1 MAFAMTNPLRYG
13 ALGCVLLLSACAA
26 RGVPASSPAS
36 APVTTALASLWDAEH
51 VSSPLSPLVDHAEV
65 ERRIQALPADLFTV
79 REAGKSVEG
88 RAIYHVR
95 AGTGPAAVLLWS
107 QMHGDEPTATS
118 ALFDVFEFLR
128 LHRTEPIAARILD
141 RLTIHAV
148 PMLNPD
154 GAERFQRR
162 NAQGIDINRDALHL
176 TTPEARLLKQLRD
189 DVKPMLGFNLHNQGW
204 RTSVRRQ
211 PASISLLSVAYDEA
225 RTVNAGRLL
234 TKRLAATVR
243 SAIEPLAS
251 GRIGRYDDSFEP
263 RAFGDNITLWGTP
276 VLLIETGPW
285 PAANPDPAL
294 VRLNFIAIISALDAL
309 ASGRVHMADPAR
321 YDSLPMNDSGLFYQ
335 VIRGGSVL
343 RGDGSAPFR
352 ADVGLTARR
361 RVQGRGAARQLWIG
375 TNIDDLGD
383 LHNAGSLFD
392 IDAAGLTI
400 APALAG
406 VKAGDEIRLPAW
418 TEEAPASMLVETGSA
433 GALMLLRPTQDGRFR
448 IERVLSPSW
457 QVDPREG
464 TERGDAAPRVT
475 GPVGARGTASRD

>member
-1 MAFAMTNPLRYG
+1 MTNPLRYG

-26 RGVPASSPAS
+26 RGASTTTSMSAA

-51 VSSPLSPLVDHAEV
+51 VSSPYSPLVDHADV
-65 ERRIQALPADLFTV
+65 ERRIKALPADLFTV
-79 REAGKSVEG
+79 REAGKSGEG
-88 RAIYHVR
+88 RAIYHVK
-95 AGTGPAAVLLWS
+95 AGTGRAGVLLWS

-128 LHRTEPIAARILD
+128 IHRTEPIAARILE

-176 TTPEARLLKQLRD
+176 ATPEARILKTLRD
-189 DVKPMLGFNLHNQGW
+189 ELQPVLGFNLHNQSW
-204 RTSVRRQ
+204 RTSVRKQ

-243 SAIEPLAS
+243 AALEPLAS
-251 GRIGRYDDSFEP
+251 GRIGKYDDSFEP

-285 PAANPDPAL
+285 PSENPDPAL
-294 VRLNFIAIISALDAL
+294 VRLNVIALITALDAL
-309 ASGRVHMADPAR
+309 ATGRVHAADPAR
-321 YDSLPMNDSGLFYQ
+321 YDALPMNDSGLFYQ

-343 RGDGSAPFR
+343 RGDGTPAFR

-361 RVQGRGAARQLWIG
+361 RVLGRGEARELWLG

-383 LHNAGSLFD
+383 LHNAGTLFE
-392 IDAAGLTI
+392 IDASGLTI

-418 TEEAPASMLVETGSA
+418 TGAAPAPRLVETGSP
-433 GALMLLRPTQDGRFR
+433 GALMLLRPTEDGRFR
-448 IERVLSPSW
+448 IECVLSATWS
-457 QVDPREG
+457 VDPREG
-464 TERGDAAPRVT
+464 TERGDGALRVT
-475 GPVGARGTASRD
+475 EPGGVQGTPPRD